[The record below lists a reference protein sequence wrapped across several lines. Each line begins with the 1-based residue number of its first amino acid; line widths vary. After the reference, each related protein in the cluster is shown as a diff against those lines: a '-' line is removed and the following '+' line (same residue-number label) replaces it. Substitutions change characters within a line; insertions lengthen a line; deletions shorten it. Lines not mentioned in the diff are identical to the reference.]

1 MEVTIFY
8 FVKESS
14 GTLFMFLLI
23 QVIIFA
29 QIVQK
34 VVRYVLFYL
43 HFIVCQK
50 LFLKLDERKCN
61 ISEDIKS

>member
-1 MEVTIFY
+1 MLRLMEVTNFY

-29 QIVQK
+29 QTVQK

-61 ISEDIKS
+61 IS

>member
-1 MEVTIFY
+1 MLRLMEVTIFY

-29 QIVQK
+29 QTVQK

-43 HFIVCQK
+43 HFIECSY
-50 LFLKLDERKCN
+50 
-61 ISEDIKS
+61 SETFPKIR